1 MKDYDA
7 GETEAK
13 WLARWNEV
21 DLYRVDLDRAR
32 RPFFNLMEFP
42 YPSGE
47 GLHVGHF
54 YTYTGA
60 DTYGRYQRMTGND
73 VFQPMGFDAF
83 GIHGENYA
91 LKLGENPAVVMP
103 RNIARFREEQIKRM
117 GGAFDWSL
125 EVDTTDARYYPRSTD
140 STDG

>member
-1 MKDYDA
+1 MSSHEI
-7 GETEAK
+7 GNVLRNER
-13 WLARWNEV
+13 LASLENIVWADSELAPLV
-21 DLYRVDLDRAR
+21 
-32 RPFFNLMEFP
+32 
-42 YPSGE
+42 
-47 GLHVGHF
+47 
-54 YTYTGA
+54 TYTVA
-60 DTYGRYQRMTGND
+60 DTFGRYQRMAGKD

-103 RNIARFREEQIKRM
+103 RNITRFREEQIKRM